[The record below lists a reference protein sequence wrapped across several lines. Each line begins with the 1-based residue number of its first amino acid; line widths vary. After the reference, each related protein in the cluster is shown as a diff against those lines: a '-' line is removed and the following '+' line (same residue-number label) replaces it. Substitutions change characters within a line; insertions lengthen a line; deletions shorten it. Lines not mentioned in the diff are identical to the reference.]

1 MNSVIKNFIKDFP
14 PDKLI
19 RDSRVYLF
27 AAAFLLAVARI
38 VVASRILFD
47 EDAFMDTLTVGAILF
62 LLWKRRNSLK
72 LESSVVASGLGFILL
87 FLMTFKGLSIFWFEP
102 YFIRIATFGAAI
114 GLALIASGFKGLK
127 QYGAEFFIVLLLCV
141 PSSMIFT
148 RVLQAI
154 DITALTA
161 KFSHLILWYLG
172 FQSIRQGAFIYLPN
186 GGVEILVYCTGL
198 SSSLALLR
206 LAFLCMAVFLKSWT
220 SRFIIGIGAIL
231 IGFFLGAFRVILMA
245 LIVADRP
252 NFEFWH
258 GHTGSQVF
266 STIGILVFGLLANYL
281 ITKADAP
288 VQES

>member
-1 MNSVIKNFIKDFP
+1 MNAAVKNFIKDFP
-14 PDKLI
+14 PEKLI

-38 VVASRILFD
+38 VIGSRILFD
-47 EDAFMDTLTVGAILF
+47 EDSFMDALALGTILF
-62 LLWKRRNSLK
+62 LLWKKRNSLK
-72 LESSVVASGLGFILL
+72 LESSMVASGLGVLLL

-102 YFIRIATFGAAI
+102 YFIRIATLGAAI

-127 QYGAEFFIVLLLCV
+127 QYGSEFFVVLLLCV
-141 PSSMIFT
+141 PSSMIFA
-148 RVLQAI
+148 RALQAI
-154 DITALTA
+154 DITTLTA
-161 KFSHLILWYLG
+161 KFSNLILWYLG
-172 FQSIRQGAFIYLPN
+172 FQSSRQGAFIYLPN

-198 SSSLALLR
+198 ASSLALLR
-206 LAFLCMAVFLKSWT
+206 LAFLCMILFLKSWK
-220 SRFIIGIGAIL
+220 SKLIIGVGAIL

-245 LIVADRP
+245 LIVADKP

-281 ITKADAP
+281 ITKADTT
-288 VQES
+288 VRES